1 MDALRIIFM
10 GSPEFAL
17 PSLKEISDTGHDI
30 VAVYTQPPKPKDRG
44 KKNKKTKVGTFA
56 ESQGFKVCNPIS
68 LKSEVVIK
76 ELKAANPDII
86 IVVAYGKILTHE
98 ILSIPKFGCINA
110 HASILPRWRGAAPI
124 QRAIMEGDTRTGVSI
139 IKMEEGLDS
148 GPIYSIREVPI
159 NESITC
165 GELHDKLSIL
175 SATMIVETIDKISKT
190 SIQPK
195 IQSSMGITH
204 AKKIKKYETQINWRK
219 TASQISC
226 QVRGL
231 NPYPGAWFDCNGER
245 IKVLK
250 VKISNSLPSDKVGKI
265 RLNSKGE
272 LLVTCGSDTVISL
285 KCLQYSGKKP
295 LNIDEFLRGRKFPLD
310 TILSC
315 PDIN

>member
-139 IKMEEGLDS
+139 INCLL
-148 GPIYSIREVPI
+148 Y
-159 NESITC
+159 
-165 GELHDKLSIL
+165 
-175 SATMIVETIDKISKT
+175 T
-190 SIQPK
+190 SP
-195 IQSSMGITH
+195 SP
-204 AKKIKKYETQINWRK
+204 RD
-219 TASQISC
+219 
-226 QVRGL
+226 RG
-231 NPYPGAWFDCNGER
+231 
-245 IKVLK
+245 
-250 VKISNSLPSDKVGKI
+250 
-265 RLNSKGE
+265 
-272 LLVTCGSDTVISL
+272 
-285 KCLQYSGKKP
+285 
-295 LNIDEFLRGRKFPLD
+295 
-310 TILSC
+310 
-315 PDIN
+315 